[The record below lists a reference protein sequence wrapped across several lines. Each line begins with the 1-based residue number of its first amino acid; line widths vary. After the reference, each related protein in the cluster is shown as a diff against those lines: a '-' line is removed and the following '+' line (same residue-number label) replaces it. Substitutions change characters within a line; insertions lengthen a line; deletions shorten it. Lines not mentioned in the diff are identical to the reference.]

1 MSGIEINIDG
11 LIPAT
16 RRLNSLRLTGIK
28 KRRELTKLCRKVISN
43 SKRRVRNQTDL
54 DGSPYEKR
62 WKKRKDRRK
71 MLAGLAQR
79 LKVIRNDGSNGVIG
93 LAGASAR
100 IAAAQ
105 QYGQVLSVTALSDN
119 AAISRNSRASDD
131 DPATRKQAKNLRDLG
146 FKVKGKKPLI
156 SWVVGNLKVKQAAAI
171 IKYLRLKQGITAQT
185 NWTTVLPAR
194 SFLGATSAE
203 VEELIDILINDITDV
218 I

>member
-1 MSGIEINIDG
+1 MSNEIIIDG

-16 RRLNSLRLTGIK
+16 RRLNALQLTGIK

-79 LKVIRNDGSNGVIG
+79 LKVLRNDGANGVIG

-100 IAAAQ
+100 IAARQ
-105 QYGQVLSVTALSDN
+105 QYGQVQTFSALQEASQIALD
-119 AAISRNSRASDD
+119 SRADVNG
-131 DPATRKQAKNLRDLG
+131 PATRKQGKQLRDLG
-146 FKVKGKKPLI
+146 FKVKGKKPPI
-156 SWVVGNLKVKQAAAI
+156 SWVVANLKVKQAAAI
-171 IKYLRLKQGITAQT
+171 IKYLRLEQGITAQT

-194 SFLGATSAE
+194 SFLGATLAE
-203 VEELIDILINDITDV
+203 VDELINILINDITED